1 MFNAEPLGYKFFFV
15 YLHPKPSDKEMITKQ
30 ALGSLLFGMA
40 DILRD
45 KVEDYKS
52 YILSLL
58 FFKRLSDNY
67 QWEIEDGKKQFTE
80 SHLREPSE
88 KEMAVISKK
97 MHDFFIP
104 EGCFWEDIRKTP
116 IDKKNEA
123 LDKAVGNIA
132 DQNVDQNGKYIL
144 KGIINTVR
152 WNEPAPDGSGGKKLD
167 PEVLSNLINYLSAVD
182 LSNRNVTVDVLGDAY
197 EYLIKRFADENKGG
211 TMAGQFYTP
220 QEVVDIIVR
229 YLKPQEGE
237 TVYDPTCGS
246 GGFLLN
252 AAKYAQNY
260 YSKKGLRL
268 FGQEL
273 VWNTWAICNINMI
286 LHGLDARI
294 EQGDTIRDP
303 KFKDEDNPLM
313 IRTFD
318 KVMANFP
325 FSLENWAQNGEPKRD
340 KKGKAV
346 PKKDGTPQLDYKKE
360 FIDPYSRL
368 VYGIPPY
375 SNGDFAFL
383 QHIIASLNEKG
394 KAGVV
399 CPQGV
404 LFRGQPEKTEEEDG
418 QNRKADV
425 EYLIRRGFLQGI
437 GFREHINIIDAI
449 VVLPSNLFYGT
460 TIPGAIIFFDKNKPA
475 ERKDKVLMVYA
486 AKKGWYREDAN
497 MSVLEPQDV
506 LRIST
511 MLESWGDIEK
521 AKAWIKDRK
530 LQLNSQIQL
539 DLEYEISEIEKDTAE
554 DIDTKSQ
561 KLAAVKQTIQ
571 DKKEKGKTPTKGELK
586 SLETSQNTL
595 DKLLADKAARIKAAQ
610 DKATKQRQAIED
622 VETELLHMFADTEL
636 RKRYFAIV
644 DMDDIEENEFNL
656 NIPRYVDTFEPE
668 EQIDL
673 QEAIRDFQAA
683 MQTESEAMQSLNE
696 LLNTLQT
703 GHCEVV
709 ESEEKG
715 GE

>member
-1 MFNAEPLGYKFFFV
+1 
-15 YLHPKPSDKEMITKQ
+15 MITKQ
-30 ALGSLLFGMA
+30 ALGHTLFGMA

-67 QWEIEDGKKQFTE
+67 KWEIENGKAQFIKDYA
-80 SHLREPSE
+80 REPSP
-88 KEMAVISKK
+88 KELEVITKK
-97 MHDFFIP
+97 MHDFLIP
-104 EGCFWEDIRKTP
+104 DGCFWEDVRKAS
-116 IDKKNEA
+116 IDKKNEI
-123 LDKAVGNIA
+123 LNKAVNTIA
-132 DQNVDQNGKYIL
+132 EQNVDRNGNYIL

-152 WNEPAPDGSGGKKLD
+152 WNEPAPDGSGRTKLD
-167 PEVLSNLINYLSAVD
+167 PEVLTNLINYLSVVD
-182 LSNRNVTVDVLGDAY
+182 LSNKNVTVDVLGDAY

-229 YLKPQEGE
+229 YLKPQKGE

-252 AAKYAQNY
+252 AAKYARESFDTQK
-260 YSKKGLRL
+260 SIRL

-294 EQGDTIRDP
+294 EQGDTIRNP
-303 KFKDEDNPLM
+303 KFKEEDNELTL
-313 IRTFD
+313 RSFD

-325 FSLENWAQNGEPKRD
+325 FSQENWAQNGEPKKD
-340 KKGKAV
+340 KNGKNV
-346 PKKDGTPQLDYKKE
+346 TKKDGKPQIEYKKE
-360 FIDPYSRL
+360 FTDSYNRMI
-368 VYGIPPY
+368 YGMPPY
-375 SNGDFAFL
+375 SNGDFAYL
-383 QHIIASLNEKG
+383 QHIIASLDEKG

-425 EYLIRRGFLQGI
+425 EYLIRRGFLQGVD
-437 GFREHINIIDAI
+437 FAQQINIIDAI

-460 TIPGAIIFFDKNKPA
+460 TIPGAIIFFDKNKPK
-475 ERKDKVLMVYA
+475 EHKDKVLMVYA

-511 MLESWGDIEK
+511 ILESWGDVEK
-521 AKAWIKDRK
+521 AKDWINTQKKR
-530 LQLNSQIQL
+530 LYNQIQEEL
-539 DLEYEISEIEKDTAE
+539 DYQLSEIEN
-554 DIDTKSQ
+554 DTKEVIALQSE
-561 KLAAVKQTIQ
+561 KLEKAKRAVQLKTEVG
-571 DKKEKGKTPTKGELK
+571 KKPTASELK
-586 SLETSQNTL
+586 AIETAQKSLNKL
-595 DKLLADKAARIKAAQ
+595 VDDKTARVNAANEKAE
-610 DKATKQRQAIED
+610 KQRLAIAE
-622 VETELLHMFADTEL
+622 VEEELMQMFADPEL
-636 RKRYFAIV
+636 RKRYFSIA
-644 DMDDIEENEFNL
+644 DMEEIEENEFNL

-673 QEAIRDFQAA
+673 KQAIADFKAA
-683 MQTESEAMQSLNE
+683 MQTETTVEKELEE
-696 LLNTLQT
+696 LLKTIDNEQ
-703 GHCEVV
+703 
-709 ESEEKG
+709 
-715 GE
+715 

>member
-1 MFNAEPLGYKFFFV
+1 
-15 YLHPKPSDKEMITKQ
+15 MITKQ

-58 FFKRLSDNY
+58 FYKRLSDNY
-67 QWEIEDGKKQFTE
+67 QWEIENGKEKFVNDYC
-80 SHLREPSE
+80 REPSVR
-88 KEMAVISKK
+88 EMDVISKK
-97 MHDFFIP
+97 MHDFIIP
-104 EGCFWEDIRKTP
+104 EGCFWDDVRKAS
-116 IDKKNEA
+116 IDKKNET
-123 LDKAVGNIA
+123 LDKAVVTIA
-132 DQNVDQNGKYIL
+132 NQNVDKNGKYIL

-167 PEVLSNLINYLSAVD
+167 PEVLSNLINYLGAVD
-182 LSNRNVTVDVLGDAY
+182 LSNKNVTVDVLGDAY

-252 AAKYAQNY
+252 AAKYVQSNY
-260 YSKKGLRL
+260 YEKKSIRL

-303 KFKDEDNPLM
+303 KFKEEDNPLKL
-313 IRTFD
+313 RTFD

-325 FSLENWAQNGEPKRD
+325 FSLENWAQNGEPKKD
-340 KKGKAV
+340 KNGKAV
-346 PKKDGTPQLDYKKE
+346 NKKDGTPQLEYKKK
-360 FIDPYSRL
+360 FTDSYNRL

-383 QHIIASLNEKG
+383 QHIIASLDDNG

-437 GFREHINIIDAI
+437 DFKKNVNIIDAI

-475 ERKDKVLMVYA
+475 DKKNKILMVYA

-511 MLESWGDIEK
+511 MLESWGDIDK
-521 AKAWIKDRK
+521 AKTWMADRK
-530 LQLNSQIQL
+530 FQLNHQIDA
-539 DLEYEISEIEKDTAE
+539 DLEYAISEIEKDAE
-554 DIDTKSQ
+554 EEIAIKKEKLNKAKS
-561 KLAAVKQTIQ
+561 VIQ
-571 DKKEKGKTPTKGELK
+571 DKEEKGKKPTKGELK
-586 SLETSQNTL
+586 TLDTTQKTL
-595 DKLLADKAARIKAAQ
+595 DKLLADKAFYRA
-610 DKATKQRQAIED
+610 
-622 VETELLHMFADTEL
+622 
-636 RKRYFAIV
+636 
-644 DMDDIEENEFNL
+644 
-656 NIPRYVDTFEPE
+656 
-668 EQIDL
+668 
-673 QEAIRDFQAA
+673 
-683 MQTESEAMQSLNE
+683 
-696 LLNTLQT
+696 
-703 GHCEVV
+703 
-709 ESEEKG
+709 
-715 GE
+715 

>member
-1 MFNAEPLGYKFFFV
+1 
-15 YLHPKPSDKEMITKQ
+15 MITKQ

-58 FFKRLSDNY
+58 FYKRLSDNY
-67 QWEIEDGKKQFTE
+67 QWEIENGKEKFVNDYC
-80 SHLREPSE
+80 REPSVR
-88 KEMAVISKK
+88 EMDVISKK
-97 MHDFFIP
+97 MHDFIIP
-104 EGCFWEDIRKTP
+104 EGCFWDDVRKAS
-116 IDKKNEA
+116 IDKKNET
-123 LDKAVGNIA
+123 LDKAVAAIA
-132 DQNVDQNGKYIL
+132 DQNVDKNGKYIL

-167 PEVLSNLINYLSAVD
+167 PEVLSNLINYLGAVD
-182 LSNRNVTVDVLGDAY
+182 LSNKNVTVDVLGDAY

-252 AAKYAQNY
+252 AAKYVQSNY
-260 YSKKGLRL
+260 YEKKSIRL

-303 KFKDEDNPLM
+303 KFKEEDNPLEL
-313 IRTFD
+313 RTFD

-325 FSLENWAQNGEPKRD
+325 FSLENWAQNGEPKKD

-346 PKKDGTPQLDYKKE
+346 NKKDGTPQLEYKKE
-360 FIDPYSRL
+360 FTDSYNRL

-383 QHIIASLNEKG
+383 QHIIASLDDNG

-437 GFREHINIIDAI
+437 DFKENVNIIDAI

-475 ERKDKVLMVYA
+475 DKKNKILMVYA

-511 MLESWGDIEK
+511 MLESWGDIDK
-521 AKAWIKDRK
+521 AKTWMADRK
-530 LQLNSQIQL
+530 FQLNHQIDA
-539 DLEYEISEIEKDTAE
+539 DLEYAISEIEKDAE
-554 DIDTKSQ
+554 EEIAIKKEKMNKAKSI
-561 KLAAVKQTIQ
+561 IQ

-586 SLETSQNTL
+586 TLDTTQKAL
-595 DKLLADKAARIKAAQ
+595 DKLLAYKAAKITAAQ
-610 DKATKQRQAIED
+610 DKAAKQRQAIAD
-622 VETELLHMFADTEL
+622 VETELLQMFADPEL

-644 DMDDIEENEFNL
+644 DIEDIEENEFNL

-673 QEAIRDFQAA
+673 KTAIIDFQKAIRA
-683 MQTESEAMQSLNE
+683 ENKVEKELNE
-696 LLNTLQT
+696 LLNKLL
-703 GHCEVV
+703 
-709 ESEEKG
+709 
-715 GE
+715 

>member
-1 MFNAEPLGYKFFFV
+1 
-15 YLHPKPSDKEMITKQ
+15 MITKQ

-58 FFKRLSDNY
+58 FYKRLSDNY
-67 QWEIEDGKKQFTE
+67 QWEIENGKEKFVNDYC
-80 SHLREPSE
+80 REPSVR
-88 KEMAVISKK
+88 EMDVISKK
-97 MHDFFIP
+97 MHDFIIP
-104 EGCFWEDIRKTP
+104 EGCFWDDVRKAP
-116 IDKKNEA
+116 IDKKNET
-123 LDKAVGNIA
+123 LDKAVAAIA
-132 DQNVDQNGKYIL
+132 DQNVDKNGKYIL

-167 PEVLSNLINYLSAVD
+167 PEVLSNLINYLGAVD
-182 LSNRNVTVDVLGDAY
+182 LSNKNVTVDVLGDAY

-252 AAKYAQNY
+252 AAKYVQSNSY
-260 YSKKGLRL
+260 QKKSIRL

-303 KFKDEDNPLM
+303 KFNEEDNPLLL
-313 IRTFD
+313 RTFD

-325 FSLENWAQNGEPKRD
+325 FSLENWAQNGEPKKD

-346 PKKDGTPQLDYKKE
+346 NKKDGTPQLEYKKE
-360 FIDPYSRL
+360 FTDSYNRL

-383 QHIIASLNEKG
+383 QHIIASLDDKG

-437 GFREHINIIDAI
+437 DFKEHVNIIDAI

-460 TIPGAIIFFDKNKPA
+460 TIPGAIIFFDKNKP
-475 ERKDKVLMVYA
+475 EDRKEQVLMVYA

-511 MLESWGDIEK
+511 MLESWGDIDK
-521 AKAWIKDRK
+521 AKIWIADRK
-530 LQLNSQIQL
+530 LQLNHQIDA
-539 DLEYEISEIEKDTAE
+539 DLEYAISEIEKDAAE
-554 DIDTKSQ
+554 DIAIKTE
-561 KLAAVKQTIQ
+561 KLNKAKLVIQ
-571 DKKEKGKTPTKGELK
+571 DKKEKGKTPTKSELK
-586 SLETSQNTL
+586 TLDTTQKAL
-595 DKLLADKAARIKAAQ
+595 DKLLADKATKITAAQ
-610 DKATKQRQAIED
+610 DKSAKQRKAITD
-622 VETELLHMFADTEL
+622 VETELLQMFADPEL

-673 QEAIRDFQAA
+673 KTAIMDYQRAIRA
-683 MQTESEAMQSLNE
+683 ENKVEKELNE
-696 LLNTLQT
+696 LLNKLL
-703 GHCEVV
+703 
-709 ESEEKG
+709 
-715 GE
+715 

>member
-1 MFNAEPLGYKFFFV
+1 MHIFAKY
-15 YLHPKPSDKEMITKQ
+15 YLIMITKQ
-30 ALGSLLFGMA
+30 ALGNMLFGMA

-67 QWEIEDGKKQFTE
+67 QWEIEHEKEQFIIDYV
-80 SHLREPSE
+80 REPSPRE
-88 KEMAVISKK
+88 LEVIAKK
-97 MHDFFIP
+97 KHDFTIP
-104 EGCFWEDIRKTP
+104 DGCFWDDVRLAP
-116 IDKKNEA
+116 IDKKNEK
-123 LDKAVGNIA
+123 LDAAVNAIAEQNI
-132 DQNVDQNGKYIL
+132 DKNGKYFL

-152 WNEPAPDGSGGKKLD
+152 WNEPAPNGSGGKKLD
-167 PEVLSNLINYLSAVD
+167 PEVLTNLVNYLSAVD
-182 LSNRNVTVDVLGDAY
+182 LSNNNVTVDVLGDAY

-229 YLKPQEGE
+229 YLKPQKGE

-252 AAKYAQNY
+252 AAKYARASYDTQK
-260 YSKKGLRL
+260 SIRL

-303 KFKDEDNPLM
+303 KFKSEENELEL
-313 IRTFD
+313 RTFD

-325 FSLENWAQNGEPKRD
+325 FSLENWAQNGEPKKD
-340 KKGKAV
+340 KKGNTV
-346 PKKDGTPQLDYKKE
+346 NKKDGTPQIEYKKE
-360 FIDPYSRL
+360 FTDPYNRL
-368 VYGIPPY
+368 VYGVPPY

-383 QHIIASLNEKG
+383 QHIIASLDDKG

-425 EYLIRRGFLQGI
+425 EYLIRRGFLQGVD
-437 GFREHINIIDAI
+437 FRQHINIIDAI
-449 VVLPSNLFYGT
+449 VVLPGNLFYGT
-460 TIPGAIIFFDKNKPA
+460 TIPGAIIFFDKNKPDD
-475 ERKDKVLMVYA
+475 RKDKVLMVYA

-511 MLESWGDIEK
+511 ILESWGDLETAKKWIALQKNKLYIKIEEEL
-521 AKAWIKDRK
+521 DF
-530 LQLNSQIQL
+530 QL
-539 DLEYEISEIEKDTAE
+539 SEIEN
-554 DIDTKSQ
+554 DTKEELAKQ
-561 KLAAVKQTIQ
+561 TEKLAKARLSVQTKTENG
-571 DKKEKGKTPTKGELK
+571 KKPTATELK
-586 SLETSQNTL
+586 AVETAQKAL
-595 DKLLADKAARIKAAQ
+595 DKLTADKTARETAYKEKAE
-610 DKATKQRQAIED
+610 KIRQAIAD
-622 VETELLHMFADTEL
+622 VEVELLQMLADPEL
-636 RKRYFAIV
+636 GKRYFSIV
-644 DMDDIEENEFNL
+644 DMDEIEENEFNI

-673 QEAIRDFQAA
+673 KEAIADFQRA
-683 MQTESEAMQSLNE
+683 MQTDSDTEKELEE
-696 LLNTLQT
+696 LLKAISN
-703 GHCEVV
+703 
-709 ESEEKG
+709 
-715 GE
+715 

>member
-1 MFNAEPLGYKFFFV
+1 
-15 YLHPKPSDKEMITKQ
+15 MITKQ
-30 ALGSLLFGMA
+30 ALGNILFGMA

-67 QWEIEDGKKQFTE
+67 QWEIENGREEFIADNK
-80 SHLREPSE
+80 REPSQRE
-88 KEMAVISKK
+88 LDVITK
-97 MHDFFIP
+97 MKHDFLIP
-104 EGCFWEDIRKTP
+104 NGCFWDDVRLAST
-116 IDKKNEA
+116 DKKNEK
-123 LDKAVGNIA
+123 LDNAVSSIA
-132 DQNVDQNGKYIL
+132 EQNVDKNGKYFL

-167 PEVLSNLINYLSAVD
+167 PEVLTNLINYLSAVD
-182 LSNRNVTVDVLGDAY
+182 LSNKNVTVDVLGDAY

-229 YLKPQEGE
+229 YLKPQKGE
-237 TVYDPTCGS
+237 TIYDPTCGS

-252 AAKYAQNY
+252 AAKYARASYDTQK
-260 YSKKGLRL
+260 SIRL

-303 KFKDEDNPLM
+303 KFKNEENELEL
-313 IRTFD
+313 RTFN

-325 FSLENWAQNGEPKRD
+325 FSLENWAQNGEPQKD
-340 KKGKAV
+340 KKGNTVNKQN
-346 PKKDGTPQLDYKKE
+346 GTPQIEYKKE
-360 FIDPYSRL
+360 FTDSYNRL
-368 VYGIPPY
+368 IYGVPPY

-383 QHIIASLNEKG
+383 QHIIASLDDNG

-404 LFRGQPEKTEEEDG
+404 LFRGQPEKTKEEDG

-425 EYLIRRGFLQGI
+425 EYTIRRGFLQGI
-437 GFREHINIIDAI
+437 DFKQHINIIDAI

-460 TIPGAIIFFDKNKPA
+460 TIPGAIIFFDKNKPE
-475 ERKDKVLMVYA
+475 ERKNKVLMVYA
-486 AKKGWYREDAN
+486 AKNGWYREDAN

-511 MLESWGDIEK
+511 MLESWGDINKAKNWINLQKDRLHNLIKEELDFQLSEIENDTTEDIANAKTKLAKAEKTINDKLANNKKTTVKDRDAVEK
-521 AKAWIKDRK
+521 AKKALNK
-530 LQLNSQIQL
+530 LTTDKIVREN
-539 DLEYEISEIEKDTAE
+539 
-554 DIDTKSQ
+554 
-561 KLAAVKQTIQ
+561 AA
-571 DKKEKGKTPTKGELK
+571 KEKAE
-586 SLETSQNTL
+586 
-595 DKLLADKAARIKAAQ
+595 
-610 DKATKQRQAIED
+610 KQRQAIVN
-622 VETELLHMFADTEL
+622 VETELLQMFADPEL
-636 RKRYFAIV
+636 RKRYFAIA
-644 DMDDIEENEFNL
+644 DMEDIEENEFNL

-673 QEAIRDFQAA
+673 KEAIADFKKAL
-683 MQTESEAMQSLNE
+683 QTESDTEKELEE
-696 LLNTLQT
+696 LLKSIDN
-703 GHCEVV
+703 
-709 ESEEKG
+709 
-715 GE
+715 

>member
-1 MFNAEPLGYKFFFV
+1 
-15 YLHPKPSDKEMITKQ
+15 MITKQ

-58 FFKRLSDNY
+58 FYKRLSDNY
-67 QWEIEDGKKQFTE
+67 QWEIENGKEKFVNDYC
-80 SHLREPSE
+80 REPSVR
-88 KEMAVISKK
+88 EMDVISKK
-97 MHDFFIP
+97 MHDFIIP
-104 EGCFWEDIRKTP
+104 EGCFWDDVRKAS
-116 IDKKNEA
+116 IDKKNET
-123 LDKAVGNIA
+123 LDKAVAAIA
-132 DQNVDQNGKYIL
+132 DQNVDKNGKYIL

-167 PEVLSNLINYLSAVD
+167 PEVLSNLINYLGAVD
-182 LSNRNVTVDVLGDAY
+182 LSNKNVTVDVLGDAY

-252 AAKYAQNY
+252 AAKYVQSNY
-260 YSKKGLRL
+260 YEKKSIRL

-303 KFKDEDNPLM
+303 KFKEEDNPLEL
-313 IRTFD
+313 RTFD

-325 FSLENWAQNGEPKRD
+325 FSLENWAQNGEPKKD

-346 PKKDGTPQLDYKKE
+346 NKKDGTPQLEYKKE
-360 FIDPYSRL
+360 FTDSYNRL

-383 QHIIASLNEKG
+383 QHIIASLDDNG

-437 GFREHINIIDAI
+437 DFKENVNIIDAI

-475 ERKDKVLMVYA
+475 DKKNKILMVYA

-511 MLESWGDIEK
+511 MLESWGDIDK
-521 AKAWIKDRK
+521 AKTWMADRK
-530 LQLNSQIQL
+530 FQLNHQIDA
-539 DLEYEISEIEKDTAE
+539 DLEYAISEIEKDAE
-554 DIDTKSQ
+554 EEIAIKKEKLNKAKS
-561 KLAAVKQTIQ
+561 VIQ
-571 DKKEKGKTPTKGELK
+571 DKKEKGKKPTKGELK
-586 SLETSQNTL
+586 TLDTTQKAL
-595 DKLLADKAARIKAAQ
+595 DKLLADKAAKITTAQ
-610 DKATKQRQAIED
+610 DKAAKQRQAIVD
-622 VETELLHMFADTEL
+622 VETELLQMFADPEL

-644 DMDDIEENEFNL
+644 DIDDIEENEFNL

-673 QEAIRDFQAA
+673 KTAIKDFQKAISA
-683 MQTESEAMQSLNE
+683 ENKVEKELNE
-696 LLNTLQT
+696 LLNKLL
-703 GHCEVV
+703 
-709 ESEEKG
+709 
-715 GE
+715 

>member
-1 MFNAEPLGYKFFFV
+1 
-15 YLHPKPSDKEMITKQ
+15 MITKQ

-58 FFKRLSDNY
+58 FYKRLSDNY
-67 QWEIEDGKKQFTE
+67 QWEIENGKEKFVNDYC
-80 SHLREPSE
+80 REPSVR
-88 KEMAVISKK
+88 EMDVISKK
-97 MHDFFIP
+97 MHDFIIP
-104 EGCFWEDIRKTP
+104 EGCFWDDVRKAS
-116 IDKKNEA
+116 IDKKNET
-123 LDKAVGNIA
+123 LDKAVVTIA
-132 DQNVDQNGKYIL
+132 NQNVDKNGKYIL

-167 PEVLSNLINYLSAVD
+167 PEVLSNLINYLGAVD
-182 LSNRNVTVDVLGDAY
+182 LSNKNVTVDVLGDAY

-252 AAKYAQNY
+252 AAKYVQSNY
-260 YSKKGLRL
+260 YEKKSIRL

-303 KFKDEDNPLM
+303 KFKEEDNPLKL
-313 IRTFD
+313 RTFD

-325 FSLENWAQNGEPKRD
+325 FSLENWAQNGEPKKD
-340 KKGKAV
+340 KNGKAV
-346 PKKDGTPQLDYKKE
+346 NKKDGTPQLEYKKK
-360 FIDPYSRL
+360 FTDSYNRL

-383 QHIIASLNEKG
+383 QHIIASLDDNG

-437 GFREHINIIDAI
+437 DFKKNVNIIDAI

-475 ERKDKVLMVYA
+475 DKKNKILMVYA

-511 MLESWGDIEK
+511 MLESWGDIDK
-521 AKAWIKDRK
+521 AKTWMADRK
-530 LQLNSQIQL
+530 FQLNHQIDA
-539 DLEYEISEIEKDTAE
+539 DLEYAISEIEKDAE
-554 DIDTKSQ
+554 EEIAIKKEKLNKAKS
-561 KLAAVKQTIQ
+561 VIQ
-571 DKKEKGKTPTKGELK
+571 DKKEKGKKPTKGELK
-586 SLETSQNTL
+586 TLDTTQKTL
-595 DKLLADKAARIKAAQ
+595 DKLLADKAAKITAAQ
-610 DKATKQRQAIED
+610 DKAAKQRQAIAD
-622 VETELLHMFADTEL
+622 VETELLQMFADPEL

-644 DMDDIEENEFNL
+644 DIDDIEENEFNL

-673 QEAIRDFQAA
+673 KTAIIDFQKAIRA
-683 MQTESEAMQSLNE
+683 ENKVEKELNE
-696 LLNTLQT
+696 LLNKLL
-703 GHCEVV
+703 
-709 ESEEKG
+709 
-715 GE
+715 

>member
-1 MFNAEPLGYKFFFV
+1 
-15 YLHPKPSDKEMITKQ
+15 MITKQ
-30 ALGSLLFGMA
+30 ALGSLLCGMA

-58 FFKRLSDNY
+58 FYKRLSDNY
-67 QWEIEDGKKQFTE
+67 QWEIENGKEKFVNDYC
-80 SHLREPSE
+80 REPSVR
-88 KEMAVISKK
+88 EMDGISKK
-97 MHDFFIP
+97 MHDFIIP
-104 EGCFWEDIRKTP
+104 EGCFWDDVRKAS
-116 IDKKNEA
+116 IDKKNET
-123 LDKAVGNIA
+123 LDKAVAAIA
-132 DQNVDQNGKYIL
+132 DQNVDKNGKYIL

-167 PEVLSNLINYLSAVD
+167 PEVLSNLINYLGAVD
-182 LSNRNVTVDVLGDAY
+182 LSNKNVTVDVLGDAY

-252 AAKYAQNY
+252 AAKYVQSNY
-260 YSKKGLRL
+260 YEKKSIRL

-303 KFKDEDNPLM
+303 KFKEEDNPLKL
-313 IRTFD
+313 RTFD

-325 FSLENWAQNGEPKRD
+325 FSLENWAQNGEPKKD
-340 KKGKAV
+340 EKGKAV
-346 PKKDGTPQLDYKKE
+346 NKKDGTPQLEYKKE
-360 FIDPYSRL
+360 FTDSYNRL

-383 QHIIASLNEKG
+383 QHIIASLDDNG

-437 GFREHINIIDAI
+437 DFKKNVNIIDAI

-475 ERKDKVLMVYA
+475 DKKNKILMVYA

-511 MLESWGDIEK
+511 MLESWGDIDK
-521 AKAWIKDRK
+521 AKTWMADRK
-530 LQLNSQIQL
+530 FQLNHQIDA
-539 DLEYEISEIEKDTAE
+539 DLEYAISEIEKDAE
-554 DIDTKSQ
+554 EEIAIKKEKLNKAKS
-561 KLAAVKQTIQ
+561 VIQ
-571 DKKEKGKTPTKGELK
+571 DKKEKGKKPTKGELK
-586 SLETSQNTL
+586 TLDTTQKAL
-595 DKLLADKAARIKAAQ
+595 DKLLADKAAKITAAQ
-610 DKATKQRQAIED
+610 DKAAKQRQAIAD
-622 VETELLHMFADTEL
+622 VETELLQMFADPEL

-644 DMDDIEENEFNL
+644 DIDDIEENEFNL

-673 QEAIRDFQAA
+673 KTAIIDFQKAIRAENKVEKA
-683 MQTESEAMQSLNE
+683 LNE
-696 LLNTLQT
+696 LLDKLL
-703 GHCEVV
+703 
-709 ESEEKG
+709 
-715 GE
+715 

>member
-1 MFNAEPLGYKFFFV
+1 
-15 YLHPKPSDKEMITKQ
+15 MITKQ

-58 FFKRLSDNY
+58 FYKRLSDNY
-67 QWEIEDGKKQFTE
+67 QWEIENGKEKFVNDYC
-80 SHLREPSE
+80 REPSVR
-88 KEMAVISKK
+88 EMDVISKK
-97 MHDFFIP
+97 MHDFIIP
-104 EGCFWEDIRKTP
+104 EGCFWDDVRKAS
-116 IDKKNEA
+116 IDKKNET
-123 LDKAVGNIA
+123 LDKAVAAIA
-132 DQNVDQNGKYIL
+132 DQNVDKNGKYIL

-167 PEVLSNLINYLSAVD
+167 PEVLSNLINYLGAVD
-182 LSNRNVTVDVLGDAY
+182 LSNKNVTVDVLGDAY

-252 AAKYAQNY
+252 AAKYVQSNY
-260 YSKKGLRL
+260 YEKKSIRL

-303 KFKDEDNPLM
+303 KFKEEDNPLEL
-313 IRTFD
+313 RTFD

-325 FSLENWAQNGEPKRD
+325 FSLENWAQNGEPKKD

-346 PKKDGTPQLDYKKE
+346 NKKDGTPQLEYKKE
-360 FIDPYSRL
+360 FTDPYNRL

-383 QHIIASLNEKG
+383 QHIIASLDDNG

-437 GFREHINIIDAI
+437 DFKENVNIIDAI

-475 ERKDKVLMVYA
+475 DKKNKILMVHA

-511 MLESWGDIEK
+511 MLESWGDIDK
-521 AKAWIKDRK
+521 AKTWMADRK
-530 LQLNSQIQL
+530 FQLNHQIDA
-539 DLEYEISEIEKDTAE
+539 DLEYAISEIEKDAE
-554 DIDTKSQ
+554 EEIAIKKEKLNKAKS
-561 KLAAVKQTIQ
+561 VIQ
-571 DKKEKGKTPTKGELK
+571 DKKEKGKKPTKGELK
-586 SLETSQNTL
+586 TLDTTQKAL
-595 DKLLADKAARIKAAQ
+595 DKLLADKAAKITAAQ
-610 DKATKQRQAIED
+610 DKAAKQRQAIAD
-622 VETELLHMFADTEL
+622 VETELLQMFADPEL
-636 RKRYFAIV
+636 RKRNFAIV
-644 DMDDIEENEFNL
+644 DIDDIEENEFNL

-673 QEAIRDFQAA
+673 KTAIIDFQKAIRA
-683 MQTESEAMQSLNE
+683 ENKVEKELNE
-696 LLNTLQT
+696 LLNKLL
-703 GHCEVV
+703 
-709 ESEEKG
+709 
-715 GE
+715 

>member
-1 MFNAEPLGYKFFFV
+1 
-15 YLHPKPSDKEMITKQ
+15 MITKQ

-58 FFKRLSDNY
+58 FYKRLSDNY
-67 QWEIEDGKKQFTE
+67 QWEIENGKEKFVNDYC
-80 SHLREPSE
+80 REPSVR
-88 KEMAVISKK
+88 EMDVISKK
-97 MHDFFIP
+97 MHDFIIP
-104 EGCFWEDIRKTP
+104 EGCFWDDVRKAP
-116 IDKKNEA
+116 IDKKNET
-123 LDKAVGNIA
+123 LDKAVAAIA
-132 DQNVDQNGKYIL
+132 DQNVDKNGKYIL

-167 PEVLSNLINYLSAVD
+167 PEVLSNLINYLGAVD
-182 LSNRNVTVDVLGDAY
+182 LSNKNVTVDVLGDAY

-252 AAKYAQNY
+252 AAKYVQSNSY
-260 YSKKGLRL
+260 QKKSIRL

-303 KFKDEDNPLM
+303 KFKEEDNPLLL
-313 IRTFD
+313 RTFD

-325 FSLENWAQNGEPKRD
+325 FSLENWAQNGEPKKD

-346 PKKDGTPQLDYKKE
+346 NKKDGTPQLEYKKE
-360 FIDPYSRL
+360 FTDSYNRL

-383 QHIIASLNEKG
+383 QHIIASLGDKG

-437 GFREHINIIDAI
+437 DFKEHVNIIDAI

-460 TIPGAIIFFDKNKPA
+460 TIPGAIIFFDKNKP
-475 ERKDKVLMVYA
+475 EDRKEKVLMVYA

-511 MLESWGDIEK
+511 MLESWGDIDK
-521 AKAWIKDRK
+521 AKIWIADRK
-530 LQLNSQIQL
+530 LQLNHQIEN
-539 DLEYEISEIEKDTAE
+539 DLEYAISEIEKDAAE
-554 DIDTKSQ
+554 DIAIKTD
-561 KLAAVKQTIQ
+561 KLNKAKLVIQ
-571 DKKEKGKTPTKGELK
+571 DKEEKGKKPTKGELK
-586 SLETSQNTL
+586 TLDTTQKAL
-595 DKLLADKAARIKAAQ
+595 DKLLADKAAKITAAQ
-610 DKATKQRQAIED
+610 DKAAKQRQAIVD
-622 VETELLHMFADTEL
+622 VETELLHMFADPEL

-673 QEAIRDFQAA
+673 KTAIMDYQKAISA
-683 MQTESEAMQSLNE
+683 ENKVEKELNE
-696 LLNTLQT
+696 LLNKLL
-703 GHCEVV
+703 
-709 ESEEKG
+709 
-715 GE
+715 